1 MCVRACTSTLS
12 NVGGRCKMREE
23 DDEEEE
29 EEEEEEARETTSNN
43 LNRWRIVN
51 RLINVRDASEID

>member
-1 MCVRACTSTLS
+1 
-12 NVGGRCKMREE
+12 MREE

-29 EEEEEEARETTSNN
+29 EEEEEVARETTSNN

-51 RLINVRDASEID
+51 RLINVRDASKID